1 MGSDQLKLDVID
13 VAVDECCRQGA
24 QNVTRRHVEKF
35 VKLAGGD
42 FDLAIA
48 AIVDIASGRTNL
60 ELQRRLDV
68 A

>member
-1 MGSDQLKLDVID
+1 MGSDQLRLDVID
-13 VAVDECCRQGA
+13 VAVDECGHRGA

-35 VKLAGGD
+35 VALAGGD

-48 AIVDIASGRTNL
+48 AIVDIANGRTNHAL
-60 ELQRRLDV
+60 RERLGV